1 MCIRITKELKTTYES
16 DVKIDLGKKIAY
28 PVFVKILSLLG
39 YLNSYKNEMGQI
51 ETKMTDREEQL
62 VELAWQTVK
71 TKFKEQASLYL
82 DNTQIRGV
90 PWSELKEEAMQPD
103 FEKSSQY
110 ASYTQEE

>member
-51 ETKMTDREEQL
+51 ETKMTD
-62 VELAWQTVK
+62 
-71 TKFKEQASLYL
+71 
-82 DNTQIRGV
+82 
-90 PWSELKEEAMQPD
+90 KEE
-103 FEKSSQY
+103 
-110 ASYTQEE
+110 